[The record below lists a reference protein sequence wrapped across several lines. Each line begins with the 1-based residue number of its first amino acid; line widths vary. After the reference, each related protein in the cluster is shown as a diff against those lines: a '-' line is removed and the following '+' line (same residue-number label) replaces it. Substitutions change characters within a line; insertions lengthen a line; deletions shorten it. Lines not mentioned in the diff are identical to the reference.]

1 MQCFAGGQS
10 HAHPI
15 PHDRTHGS
23 HLHDL
28 HQPSY
33 SSICSCPRSRRH
45 FRLRGRRPRSA
56 CYHLR
61 LHAETSGHKMDLY
74 TSCRCRPAV
83 QGTHKLPTP
92 TPMPTLA
99 VIHASAPSRPA
110 MNLCTNADVD
120 APPRGRTRYTR

>member
-1 MQCFAGGQS
+1 MFCRRT
-10 HAHPI
+10 I
-15 PHDRTHGS
+15 PRTS
-23 HLHDL
+23 YPARSNARIT
-28 HQPSY
+28 PSRPAPALL
-33 SSICSCPRSRRH
+33 SICSCPRSRRH